1 MKKHNISK
9 IVLLVVTF
17 LMLVSWFLPDK
28 DWSYIVKLVLWF
40 AEAVLLIIALR
51 DKSTSLKVVLLTMMA
66 FMLLTWILPAA
77 YYSNNQYIDQGHTQM
92 GLFDLFNY
100 PVTAVSYFGY
110 IAFFVLAVGAFY
122 GILNKIPAYRT
133 FLDAI
138 VEKVRGTEKFVLV
151 IIMLLLAVLTSIGG
165 MQLPLLVL
173 FPMLISIILLMEF
186 DKIVAAMTLVGSV
199 MVGMIGSTYA
209 YGNTNM
215 IISIL
220 SLDLTSEVITKVV
233 ILVLGLVLLVANV
246 MFYIKKTN
254 SVTKVIAKDTKK
266 NMVKKEE
273 VVEVKEEV
281 KASKTT
287 KSTKSTSKSTKST
300 KSTKGS
306 KSTSKSGSKK
316 TSKSSSRKNI
326 KAAVKDEEVIVVKES
341 INGTSEE
348 FVPAKVDS
356 KHSVWPFILMFAL
369 LFVLMILAYM
379 PWVNAFGVNAFTTAT
394 NSVSSFTLFGFQ
406 IFGKL
411 LGTINAFGNWTV
423 IDLLLPL
430 AIVVLF
436 LALVYKVKFNDILD
450 GAVAGIKKAL
460 PLGLIVVLIYA
471 CLVMVTYHPFQL
483 VIYKT
488 LLGVVDK
495 FGVVGVLISSL
506 LGMLASLFN
515 ADATYA
521 YQSVLLYLTSVVT
534 DVSVYPTIGV
544 IFQAMYGFTM
554 LFAPTS
560 IILMIVLSYLDIPYT
575 KWIKTIWK
583 LLLELL
589 AVLLIVFI
597 LLILL

>member
-17 LMLVSWFLPDK
+17 LMLISWFLPDK

-173 FPMLISIILLMEF
+173 FPMLISIILLMGF

-246 MFYIKKTN
+246 N
-254 SVTKVIAKDTKK
+254 PLQ
-266 NMVKKEE
+266 
-273 VVEVKEEV
+273 
-281 KASKTT
+281 
-287 KSTKSTSKSTKST
+287 TSK
-300 KSTKGS
+300 
-306 KSTSKSGSKK
+306 
-316 TSKSSSRKNI
+316 
-326 KAAVKDEEVIVVKES
+326 
-341 INGTSEE
+341 
-348 FVPAKVDS
+348 P
-356 KHSVWPFILMFAL
+356 PL
-369 LFVLMILAYM
+369 
-379 PWVNAFGVNAFTTAT
+379 
-394 NSVSSFTLFGFQ
+394 VS
-406 IFGKL
+406 
-411 LGTINAFGNWTV
+411 A
-423 IDLLLPL
+423 
-430 AIVVLF
+430 
-436 LALVYKVKFNDILD
+436 
-450 GAVAGIKKAL
+450 
-460 PLGLIVVLIYA
+460 
-471 CLVMVTYHPFQL
+471 
-483 VIYKT
+483 
-488 LLGVVDK
+488 
-495 FGVVGVLISSL
+495 
-506 LGMLASLFN
+506 
-515 ADATYA
+515 
-521 YQSVLLYLTSVVT
+521 
-534 DVSVYPTIGV
+534 
-544 IFQAMYGFTM
+544 
-554 LFAPTS
+554 
-560 IILMIVLSYLDIPYT
+560 
-575 KWIKTIWK
+575 
-583 LLLELL
+583 
-589 AVLLIVFI
+589 
-597 LLILL
+597 

>member
-1 MKKHNISK
+1 M
-9 IVLLVVTF
+9 
-17 LMLVSWFLPDK
+17 
-28 DWSYIVKLVLWF
+28 
-40 AEAVLLIIALR
+40 
-51 DKSTSLKVVLLTMMA
+51 
-66 FMLLTWILPAA
+66 
-77 YYSNNQYIDQGHTQM
+77 
-92 GLFDLFNY
+92 
-100 PVTAVSYFGY
+100 
-110 IAFFVLAVGAFY
+110 
-122 GILNKIPAYRT
+122 
-133 FLDAI
+133 
-138 VEKVRGTEKFVLV
+138 
-151 IIMLLLAVLTSIGG
+151 
-165 MQLPLLVL
+165 
-173 FPMLISIILLMEF
+173 
-186 DKIVAAMTLVGSV
+186 
-199 MVGMIGSTYA
+199 
-209 YGNTNM
+209 
-215 IISIL
+215 
-220 SLDLTSEVITKVV
+220 
-233 ILVLGLVLLVANV
+233 
-246 MFYIKKTN
+246 
-254 SVTKVIAKDTKK
+254 
-266 NMVKKEE
+266 
-273 VVEVKEEV
+273 
-281 KASKTT
+281 
-287 KSTKSTSKSTKST
+287 
-300 KSTKGS
+300 
-306 KSTSKSGSKK
+306 
-316 TSKSSSRKNI
+316 
-326 KAAVKDEEVIVVKES
+326 
-341 INGTSEE
+341 
-348 FVPAKVDS
+348 
-356 KHSVWPFILMFAL
+356 
-369 LFVLMILAYM
+369 
-379 PWVNAFGVNAFTTAT
+379 
-394 NSVSSFTLFGFQ
+394 
-406 IFGKL
+406 
-411 LGTINAFGNWTV
+411 
-423 IDLLLPL
+423 LPL